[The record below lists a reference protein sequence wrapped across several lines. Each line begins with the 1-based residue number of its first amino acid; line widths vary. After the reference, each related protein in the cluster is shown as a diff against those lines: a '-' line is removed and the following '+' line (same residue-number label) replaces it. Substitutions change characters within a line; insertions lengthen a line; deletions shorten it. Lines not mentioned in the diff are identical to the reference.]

1 MNTYWLYKFLVNT
14 NLIESV
20 SHIEF
25 DGMHDVDLN
34 MLLMLVTKYKSKY
47 SSNPKFH
54 ISIKYKF
61 DTIDQIVVNKYF
73 LNVMELNP
81 YLNFGKANIKT
92 LKDEWIAIDEFNIIE
107 DDDHSPQNKDHIIDF
122 IMNTWEIMSINALI
136 YFSAIYKFNKLLF
149 FKLFYF
155 AELTDDHGN
164 WTFHRI
170 LIKWALSKDNDILI
184 KWAVKEIKVKFTVW
198 FKNNEFKLLTNS
210 SFTSKLNEIGF
221 KNIKIVSNQNLNK
234 EILIQF
240 LHIVLKLWILRL
252 KFHHKTNS

>member
-14 NLIESV
+14 NLIESI

-25 DGMHDVDLN
+25 DGMHDIDLN

-47 SSNPKFH
+47 SSNSKFH
-54 ISIKYKF
+54 IFIKYKF

-73 LNVMELNP
+73 LNIMELNP

-92 LKDEWIAIDEFNIIE
+92 LKDECTAIDEFNIIE

-122 IMNTWEIMSINALI
+122 IMNTWEIMSINDLI
-136 YFSAIYKFNKLLF
+136 YLSAIYKFNKLLF

-155 AELTDDHGN
+155 AELTDDNDN

-170 LIKWALSKDNDILI
+170 LIKWALSIDNEILI
-184 KWAVKEIKVKFTVW
+184 KWAVKEIKIKFTIW
-198 FKNNEFKLLTNS
+198 FKSNEYKLLTNS
-210 SFTSKLNEIGF
+210 SFTSKLSEAGF
-221 KNIKIVSNQNLNK
+221 KDIKIVLNQNLHN

-240 LHIVLKLWILRL
+240 LYIVLKLWILN
-252 KFHHKTNS
+252 KDIY